1 MKSASSFAG
10 QGGLVPGQVTTAMS
24 LHPLDDQKS
33 QACLHGDRSRQR
45 FLLGAHPRVAPTYV
59 RRHHPA
65 QRSQRRAIR
74 VSECYCSGSA
84 GRAGCCSVQEKT

>member
-10 QGGLVPGQVTTAMS
+10 KGGLVPGQVTMATS
-24 LHPLDDQKS
+24 LHPLDDHIS
-33 QACLHGDRSRQR
+33 QACFHGDRSRQR
-45 FLLGAHPRVAPTYV
+45 FLLGAHPQVAPTYV
-59 RRHHPA
+59 R
-65 QRSQRRAIR
+65 RRAIR